1 MIAGP
6 RFPSRP
12 QGAAA
17 MVRQTFTALL
27 AAAALSTLAACSD
40 SLPEPYQPK
49 QPQVTQVTSLHA
61 VRFAPEG
68 FQVSPAERQ
77 RLLDFLARLGLRQGD
92 RVMVELPPA
101 AAGGEVAGRDVAGRD
116 VAGRDVAGRR
126 ALAVMQLLARA
137 GIAAEPFAM
146 TEAGGRV
153 LRVGVERVAVNAPAD
168 CPDWPEARHFGAFV
182 NDSLPNFG
190 CAAANNF
197 AAMLANPRDAVEG
210 RPLGPADA
218 ERLTL
223 GLRAYRQGK
232 NLPFEPLPASMGD
245 E

>member
-1 MIAGP
+1 
-6 RFPSRP
+6 
-12 QGAAA
+12 
-17 MVRQTFTALL
+17 MVRQTLTALL

-101 AAGGEVAGRDVAGRD
+101 AEGGEVAGGEVAGG
-116 VAGRDVAGRR
+116 DVAGRR

-137 GIAAEPFAM
+137 GIATEPFAM

-168 CPDWPEARHFGAFV
+168 CPDWPEARDFGAFV

-190 CAAANNF
+190 CADANNF